1 MYSTTQKHL
10 STSIFSNVLLSVTL
24 FNTLPSSSFLPHS
37 PFIIPPSFFLHLISH
52 FHPFSFLLHHPA
64 FLIPPPSSRLPH
76 PFSIIPPSS
85 SLLHHPASL
94 IPPPS
99 SRLSH
104 PSFLIPHLPR
114 NTFLQQEH
122 QEQNLK
128 RTTKPTINKKTL
140 EQHLSNTNFLV
151 QSLEQCN

>member
-1 MYSTTQKHL
+1 MDFECVVTVSVRAAKVKPSPSPNVYSTTQKHL
-10 STSIFSNVLLSVTL
+10 STSIFSSVLLSVTL

-37 PFIIPPSFFLHLISH
+37 PFIIPPSFFFQLISH

-94 IPPPS
+94 IPPS
-99 SRLSH
+99 SSH
-104 PSFLIPHLPR
+104 TYHATPFCNK
-114 NTFLQQEH
+114 NT
-122 QEQNLK
+122 K
-128 RTTKPTINKKTL
+128 NKI
-140 EQHLSNTNFLV
+140 
-151 QSLEQCN
+151 